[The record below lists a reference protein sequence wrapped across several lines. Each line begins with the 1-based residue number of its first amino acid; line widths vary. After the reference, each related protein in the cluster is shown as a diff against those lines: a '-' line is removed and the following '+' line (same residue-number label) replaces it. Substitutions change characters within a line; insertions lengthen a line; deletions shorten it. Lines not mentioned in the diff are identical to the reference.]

1 MELDKKPPSLQMEL
15 ERGRLPP
22 TQDIFWE
29 RSFFLGNF
37 TNLVSYGFG
46 KSTIFLGT
54 DKLLLLT
61 QCKNL
66 PCLHSVRVQSYT
78 V

>member
-1 MELDKKPPSLQMEL
+1 MEFASYTGHFLGE
-15 ERGRLPP
+15 E
-22 TQDIFWE
+22 
-29 RSFFLGNF
+29 FFFGNF

-61 QCKNL
+61 LCKIAF
-66 PCLHSVRVQSYT
+66 LHKVRLLSYT
-78 V
+78 L